1 MALASGTRVSHFEI
15 SGQVGA
21 GGMGEVYR
29 ARDLRLGRDVAI
41 KVLLPELAGDPTR
54 NHRFQQEARSA
65 SALNHPNIVTLH
77 DIGTFE
83 NTLFLAMEFVE
94 GPTLREAFPAEPLP
108 VRKLLEVAVQIAEG
122 LAAAHA
128 AGVVHRDLKPENLVL
143 TRGGAVKI
151 LDFGLAKHVQGP
163 SGEDSELA
171 TLAGLTREGMVMG
184 TVGYMS
190 REQACGREVDFRS
203 DQFSFGTILYELASG
218 VRAFQRPT
226 AAETLAAIIRDEA
239 APLERLNPK
248 VPAPLR
254 WLIDRCL
261 AKDPDQR
268 FASTTDLARDLQTLR
283 DHLGDLSGE
292 VAAQPG
298 PGALP
303 EPPAFQRLTFRRG
316 SILNARFT
324 PDGRTVVYGAS
335 WEGAPCRLFTT
346 RPESPDSIA
355 LQLPDCEILAISST
369 GQMAVS
375 LESHW
380 AGRFIWAGTLAQ
392 VPLLGAGSPRELL
405 EEVQWAD
412 WSPDGSALA
421 IIRSVGGKTRLE
433 FPIGKVLYET
443 AGWISHLRVSPK
455 GDRVAFLD
463 HPLHGND
470 AGSVRWVALDGHVTT
485 LSEGWMTVYGLAWA
499 PAGDRI
505 LFTATRMGNAS
516 ALWSVPV
523 EGGAE
528 RLLARTP
535 SELHVQDVAK
545 DGRVLVTNDNA
556 KVGIAGMPQGHA
568 KEQELSLLD
577 WSLVRGIT
585 QDGKLIL
592 FDETGEGAGPQG
604 GAYVRKTDGASPVR
618 LGDGLAGGFS
628 PDGRWITSMSADNRE
643 VVLLPVKAGEPRR
656 LPTHGL
662 DIQRALW
669 LPDGEHLL
677 LAAHREGEGLRL
689 WVQDLTVEAPVRPVS
704 PEGIAIG
711 AFPVSPDGRV
721 VMARAVDQKFYLFP
735 LEGGEP
741 EPVPALNP
749 DDSPIR
755 FAFDARFLYGFRRGE
770 LPTVIFRLDLVSGQ
784 REVVKELVPPDPA
797 GVVEIPSVVL
807 TADASGYAYSY
818 HRILSDLILVTGV
831 L

>member
-1 MALASGTRVSHFEI
+1 MALASGTLVSHFEI

-29 ARDLRLGRDVAI
+29 ARDHRLGRDVAI
-41 KVLLPELAGDPTR
+41 KVLLPELAGDPAR
-54 NHRFQQEARSA
+54 SQRFQQEARSA

-77 DIGTFE
+77 DIGSFE

-94 GPTLREAFPAEPLP
+94 GPTLRDAFPAEPLP
-108 VRKLLEVAVQIAEG
+108 TRKLLEVAVQIAEG

-143 TRGGAVKI
+143 TKSGAVKI
-151 LDFGLAKHVQGP
+151 LDFGLAKLIQGP
-163 SGEDSELA
+163 SGENSQLA
-171 TLAGLTREGMVMG
+171 TLAGLTHEGMVMG

-190 REQACGREVDFRS
+190 PEQACGHEVDFRS
-203 DQFSFGTILYELASG
+203 DQFSFGTILYELATG
-218 VRAFQRPT
+218 IRAFSRPT
-226 AAETLAAIIRDEA
+226 APETLAAIIRDEPV
-239 APLERLNPK
+239 PLERLNPK

-254 WLIDRCL
+254 WIIERCL
-261 AKDPDQR
+261 AKEPAQR

-283 DHLGDLSGE
+283 DHLGDLSGAVE
-292 VAAQPG
+292 AQP
-298 PGALP
+298 
-303 EPPAFQRLTFRRG
+303 PAPSPQESPAYQRLTFRRG
-316 SILNARFT
+316 SILNARFS
-324 PDGRTVVYGAS
+324 PDARTVVYGAA

-375 LESHW
+375 LEPHW

-405 EEVQWAD
+405 EDVQWAD

-433 FPIGKVLYET
+433 YPIGKVLYET

-455 GDRVAFLD
+455 GDRIAFLD
-463 HPLHGND
+463 HPLHGD
-470 AGSVRWVALDGHVTT
+470 DSGSVRWVGQDGRVET
-485 LSEGWMTVYGLAWA
+485 LSEGWITAYGLAWA
-499 PAGDRI
+499 PEGDRI
-505 LFTATRMGNAS
+505 LFTATRVGNAA
-516 ALWSVPV
+516 ALWSVPIQ
-523 EGGAE
+523 GGAE

-556 KVGIAGMPQGHA
+556 KVGIVGMAQGHT
-568 KEQELSLLD
+568 KEQDLSLLD
-577 WSLVRGIT
+577 WSLVRGISE
-585 QDGKLIL
+585 DGKMIL
-592 FDETGEGAGPQG
+592 FDETGEGAGALG
-604 GAYVRKTDGASPVR
+604 GAYVRKTDGAPPVR
-618 LGDGLAGGFS
+618 LGDGIAGGFS
-628 PDGRWITSMSADNRE
+628 PDGRWVTSLSLANRT

-669 LPDGEHLL
+669 LPDGQHLL
-677 LAAHREGEGLRL
+677 LAAYRGDEGLRL
-689 WVQDLTVEAPVRPVS
+689 WIQALDETAEVRPVT
-704 PEGIAIG
+704 PEGIAVG
-711 AFPVSPDGRV
+711 TFPISPDGRV
-721 VMARAVDQKFYLFP
+721 VLARAVDQRFHLFP
-735 LEGGEP
+735 LAGGDA
-741 EPVPALNP
+741 EPVPGLTP
-749 DDSPIR
+749 EDSPIR

-770 LPTVIFRLDLVSGQ
+770 MPTVLFRLDLVSGQ
-784 REVVKELVPPDPA
+784 REAVRELVPPDPA

-807 TADASGYAYSY
+807 TADAAGYAYSY
-818 HRILSDLILVTGV
+818 HRILSDLIQVTGV